1 MKKIAQIGLI
11 RYRDLRIWAR
21 AAVSADLVAMGA
33 VFTDQE
39 DLLLPLMMSTTK
51 YQTSI
56 TTIGDDVQGQG
67 PMPRMIRW
75 TMRFIVP
82 PQDGQL
88 EGRVPSRTKTMSMG
102 EEFWLED
109 RGASQVQP
117 RIAKQRR
124 GERLWTRCDLVAS

>member
-1 MKKIAQIGLI
+1 MYIIAVKKIAQTGLI

-21 AAVSADLVAMGA
+21 AAVSADSVTMGA

-51 YQTSI
+51 CQTSI
-56 TTIGDDVQGQG
+56 TTTEDDVQGQG

-75 TMRFIVP
+75 TMRFIVL

-88 EGRVPSRTKTMSMG
+88 EGRVSSRTKTMSMG
-102 EEFWLED
+102 EVFWLED
-109 RGASQVQP
+109 RKCSQ
-117 RIAKQRR
+117 
-124 GERLWTRCDLVAS
+124 G

>member
-1 MKKIAQIGLI
+1 
-11 RYRDLRIWAR
+11 
-21 AAVSADLVAMGA
+21 MGA

-39 DLLLPLMMSTTK
+39 DLLLPLMMGTTM

-75 TMRFIVP
+75 TMRFIVL

-88 EGRVPSRTKTMSMG
+88 EGRVPSRTKTMSMS
-102 EEFWLED
+102 ENFWLED
-109 RGASQVQP
+109 RGALQVQS

-124 GERLWTRCDLVAS
+124 GERLWTRCNFVAS